1 MVISQPLTFYFNF
14 PNDIFAVDER
24 CDMELDETD
33 PTIWLRL
40 EAATQDYIQSNS
52 KSFKSLCDK
61 LLENS
66 HEDKLIESQKFQ
78 QYIKAKSSKPCN
90 YLLPYI
96 SLYINDSFFSA
107 NSAWISSIFSVCSS
121 R

>member
-1 MVISQPLTFYFNF
+1 M
-14 PNDIFAVDER
+14 IFAVDER

-78 QYIKAKSSKPCN
+78 HYIKAKSSKPCN
-90 YLLPYI
+90 YFL
-96 SLYINDSFFSA
+96 SFFSLYK
-107 NSAWISSIFSVCSS
+107 WLILFLRILYGFHQFFGVWQC
-121 R
+121 